1 MAKAELYKDKVA
13 TLETTIADLTAKL
26 GKASVPAVRENFEKD
41 LKKANADK
49 KKYEGIMQAADK
61 EFAAKKKEDDAK
73 VLKENEENDK

>member
-26 GKASVPAVRENFEKD
+26 GKASVPAIRENFEKD

-49 KKYEGIMQAADK
+49 KKYEGIM
-61 EFAAKKKEDDAK
+61 
-73 VLKENEENDK
+73 